1 MKRRPRFD
9 VLEVHVKSKKI
20 LLERIKSLETT
31 QRFEQNVLVDSN
43 HRNKQYAYFS
53 VNGYSYNQGR
63 NYFYLRI
70 KAPMHN
76 YLFTIA
82 SLKQIK
88 RDLIRRLKSLANN
101 FETRM
106 QYDNDNDYYSYI
118 EKIEIGEE
126 C

>member
-1 MKRRPRFD
+1 
-9 VLEVHVKSKKI
+9 
-20 LLERIKSLETT
+20 
-31 QRFEQNVLVDSN
+31 
-43 HRNKQYAYFS
+43 
-53 VNGYSYNQGR
+53 
-63 NYFYLRI
+63 
-70 KAPMHN
+70 MHN